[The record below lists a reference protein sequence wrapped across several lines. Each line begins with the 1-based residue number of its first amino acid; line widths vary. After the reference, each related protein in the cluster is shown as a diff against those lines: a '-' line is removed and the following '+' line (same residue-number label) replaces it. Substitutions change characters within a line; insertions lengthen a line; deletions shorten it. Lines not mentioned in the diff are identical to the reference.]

1 MTGRP
6 RSDVTAS
13 ETVTIRLRADEK
25 AALLAR
31 AERAGVRPSRILRRM
46 IRELAN
52 GTPDYFDDGLTE
64 IRAAHRE
71 LAAIGRNLNQF
82 AKLAQ
87 RGEHFAAAEL
97 GDELRDV
104 AAQVETVRCLYRG
117 AVETARKRSVAYV
130 EILS

>member
-1 MTGRP
+1 MIGRP

-13 ETVTIRLRADEK
+13 ETMTIRLRADEK

-46 IRELAN
+46 VRELAN
-52 GTPDYFDDGLTE
+52 GAPDYFNDGLTE

-71 LAAIGRNLNQF
+71 LAAIGRNLNQL

-97 GDELRDV
+97 ADELRDV
-104 AAQVETVRCLYRG
+104 AAQVETVRCLYRD
-117 AVETARKRSVAYV
+117 ALETARKRSVAYV
-130 EILS
+130 EIPS

>member
-1 MTGRP
+1 MIGRP

-46 IRELAN
+46 VRELAN
-52 GTPDYFDDGLTE
+52 GAPDYFDDGLTE

-71 LAAIGRNLNQF
+71 LAAIGRNLNQL

-97 GDELRDV
+97 ADVLRDV
-104 AAQVETVRCLYRG
+104 ATRVETVRCLYRG
-117 AVETARKRSVAYV
+117 AVETPRKRSVAYV
-130 EILS
+130 EIPS